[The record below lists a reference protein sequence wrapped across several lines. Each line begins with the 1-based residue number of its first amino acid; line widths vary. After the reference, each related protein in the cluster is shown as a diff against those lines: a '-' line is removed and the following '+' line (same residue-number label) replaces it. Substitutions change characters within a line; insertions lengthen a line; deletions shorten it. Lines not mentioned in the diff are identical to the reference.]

1 MHYRYTVTTIT
12 ITRDGNFGSSS
23 SVQFLQH
30 AYDFKILENVPLNSV
45 IGTLLTN
52 RPNDRRIKYSIRDLP
67 NEEFTVDSKGD
78 VILRKVVDYELTEFY
93 SFNVFISDGRKN
105 DSASVNVTLLNIND
119 WDPRFKYPQYEFFV
133 QAEDALNGHFIGN
146 LEVHD
151 GDKGDK
157 VSLHLKGPYARI
169 FSISRDGELVIS
181 AIDHLNSTEAHL
193 IAVAQDSGIPPRQTS
208 VPIMVKFADRVSEKF
223 RKSRTEDEKFTLT
236 VVLGLLLTVFLIVIV
251 GLFAYICK
259 QKKRRKE
266 EIRISPDHSNTSD
279 HDTR

>member
-1 MHYRYTVTTIT
+1 M
-12 ITRDGNFGSSS
+12 
-23 SVQFLQH
+23 QFLQH
-30 AYDFKILENVPLNSV
+30 GYDFKILENVPLNSV

-52 RPNDRRIKYSIRDLP
+52 RPNDRRIKYSIHDLP

-93 SFNVFISDGRKN
+93 TFKVFISDGRRN
-105 DSASVNVTLLNIND
+105 DSATVNVTLLNIND
-119 WDPRFKYPQYEFFV
+119 WDPRFKYPQYEFYV
-133 QAEDALNGHFIGN
+133 QAEDALNGHLIGN

-169 FSISRDGELVIS
+169 FSISRQGELVID

-223 RKSRTEDEKFTLT
+223 RKSKDDEKFTLT

-251 GLFAYICK
+251 GLFTYICK
-259 QKKRRKE
+259 QKKRRRKSE
-266 EIRISPDHSNTSD
+266 ARISPDNSTSSVPD
-279 HDTR
+279 SR